1 MRGPS
6 EQPKSYKRRLHTA
19 ILTSIHAAAGFPEM
33 RVQKLW
39 PNIDWLRIW
48 KNLNDAPVSEDTR
61 CIWYHVIHDIIP
73 TNVRLHRINMIPS
86 DTCRRCTTTD
96 TLEHRLLACGQGRKI
111 WHYTKT
117 LLARMMR
124 TIPTR
129 IPDDWP
135 FRPHFSIWPSQ
146 KHRAILWLLANV
158 VIFRMQQQ
166 SNLTLQDYM
175 DFLHR
180 TRWKLMRNKDGRTL
194 VGNYL
199 TVLDTN

>member
-1 MRGPS
+1 
-6 EQPKSYKRRLHTA
+6 
-19 ILTSIHAAAGFPEM
+19 M

-39 PNIDWLRIW
+39 PYIDWLRIW

-73 TNVRLHRINMIPS
+73 TNVRLHRINTIPS
-86 DTCRRCTTTD
+86 DTCRRCTATD
-96 TLEHRLLACGQGRKI
+96 TLEYRLLACGQGRKI
-111 WHYTKT
+111 WYYTKT

-124 TIPTR
+124 TIPTS

-135 FRPHFSIWPSQ
+135 FRPHFSTWPSQ
-146 KHRAILWLLANV
+146 KHRALLWLLANI

-166 SNLTLQDYM
+166 SDLTLQDYIN
-175 DFLHR
+175 FLNR
-180 TRWKLMRNKDGRTL
+180 TRWKLMRDKNGRNL

-199 TVLDTN
+199 TLRLLMSYIYMEHLFLMFLDHTQRRSTIDGTPLDE